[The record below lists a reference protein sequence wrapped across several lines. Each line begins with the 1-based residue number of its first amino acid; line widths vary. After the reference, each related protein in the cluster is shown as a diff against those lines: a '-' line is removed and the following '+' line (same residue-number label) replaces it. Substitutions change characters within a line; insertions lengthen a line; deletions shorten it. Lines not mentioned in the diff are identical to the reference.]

1 MLSPDYE
8 DLFSTLNAFK
18 IKYLVIGAH
27 AVIFYTEP
35 RFTKDMDVWIPAPLN
50 DSQRVYD
57 ALKAYGAPLAGV
69 TPKDFQDP
77 GMMLQ
82 IGVAPVR
89 VDILVGLSHVS
100 VQEAWKH
107 RVRSRYGKAV
117 INMIGKAELI
127 QAKKAAG
134 RPQDRLDVAR
144 LERPATT
151 QKKRS

>member
-18 IKYLVIGAH
+18 IKYLVVGAH
-27 AVIFYTEP
+27 AVIFYTQP
-35 RFTKDMDVWIPAPLN
+35 RFTKDMDVWIPAALN
-50 DSQRVYD
+50 DPQRVYD

-69 TPKDFQDP
+69 APKDFQDP

-89 VDILVGLSHVS
+89 VDILVGLSSVS
-100 VQEAWKH
+100 VQAAWKH
-107 RVRSRYGKAV
+107 RMRSRYGKAV

-134 RPQDRLDVAR
+134 RPQDRLDLDK
-144 LERPATT
+144 LEKLAKPR
-151 QKKRS
+151 KRSI